1 LVLQLCVAGP
11 HPGLFRRSREAHAE
25 LEAPITGEVR
35 RSEQARPQR
44 CAQESELERAG
55 DGHFVPLSEDAMEGM
70 EIRDAR
76 FQFTQA
82 NRMQSTLQAIA
93 SETDT

>member
-1 LVLQLCVAGP
+1 
-11 HPGLFRRSREAHAE
+11 
-25 LEAPITGEVR
+25 
-35 RSEQARPQR
+35 
-44 CAQESELERAG
+44 
-55 DGHFVPLSEDAMEGM
+55 M